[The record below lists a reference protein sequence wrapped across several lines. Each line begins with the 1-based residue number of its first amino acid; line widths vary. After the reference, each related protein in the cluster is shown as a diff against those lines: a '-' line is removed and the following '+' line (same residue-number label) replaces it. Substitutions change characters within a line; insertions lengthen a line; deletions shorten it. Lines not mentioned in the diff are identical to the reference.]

1 MTFALA
7 ESAEG
12 IELAI
17 SSNTADGERGI
28 REAFAPLT
36 RG

>member
-1 MTFALA
+1 MTFAIA

-17 SSNTADGERGI
+17 TSNTAEGERGI
-28 REAFAPLT
+28 REAFAPLA